1 MSMRLTGVHVGNVS
15 DGCVS
20 VQSPPHACARAARS
34 ALLRCALSAKLAFAN
49 TDAAHTSTI
58 DSRNGCS
65 VGDEASALKS
75 PVMTCGQKAEGQERP

>member
-1 MSMRLTGVHVGNVS
+1 
-15 DGCVS
+15 
-20 VQSPPHACARAARS
+20 
-34 ALLRCALSAKLAFAN
+34 LLRCALSAKLAFAN

-75 PVMTCGQKAEGQERP
+75 PVMTCGQKAEGQGRA